1 MRALNNNNSPLP
13 GGADNTLSPL
23 ERAQVRLAA
32 IVECSDDAIIGKD
45 LNGIVTDWNRGAEMI
60 FGYTTGE
67 MVGTSILRLIPQ
79 DRQAE
84 EDFILGRIRG
94 GQKVEHF
101 ETMRQAKDGRLIPV
115 SITASP
121 IKDAQGKIIGAS
133 KIARDI
139 SRQKEHERE
148 LLRMTRLYSALSQVN
163 QAIVWSATREELFQ
177 RVCKVLTEQGG
188 FHMAWIGWH
197 DPETHRIL
205 PLAVAGKEPDYLQT
219 VKVFGDDRPE
229 GRGPT
234 GQAFRTGRPYIC
246 NDMRHNPVTLPWR
259 EQLAR
264 RGFQS
269 STGFPPRLNPKVVG
283 ALTVYSE
290 EPFFFR
296 DRENALLEEAA
307 GDISFAL
314 DNFADKEARQRIELV
329 AQNERR
335 FSATMIESMPG
346 IVYFYDD
353 QGRFLRWN
361 RNFEVVSG
369 YSSEEIAQMHPLDF
383 FSGAEKEPLRQRIAE
398 VFAEGESSVEAA
410 FLTKDGC
417 VVPYFFTGR
426 RVMFDGKPCLLGVG
440 MDISERKRAEQALRE
455 AREQL
460 ETVVENLREGMVI
473 ADPAGAWVRWN
484 PASLQLLGFTDL
496 DEGRRQWHKFPK
508 IFQIFTLEGAELPPE
523 HWPLARVRRGELL
536 NGLELRVQRNGE
548 DWERIFSYA
557 GTVAHYAGEKKLAFM
572 TMRDITAQKQA
583 EMALRVLNHTLQI
596 EVTARTEELQS
607 ALVRAE
613 AADQLKS
620 AFLATMSHE
629 LRTPLNS
636 IIGFTGII
644 LQGLAGPL
652 NAEQTKQLGMVR
664 ASARHL
670 LELINDV
677 LDISKIEAGQLEV
690 RLEPM
695 QLMESVERVTAL
707 VRPLAEKKGLRLI
720 VKLPPELGEITSD
733 RRRVEQILLNLL
745 NNAIKFTEQGGVTL
759 TVDELP
765 AGATGP
771 NGSINPAVRLRVTD
785 TGIGIKP
792 ADIAVL
798 FQPFRQLDA
807 GISRQHEGTG
817 LGLAICRKLAA
828 LLGGEIS
835 VTSEWTKGSEFTFIL
850 PREKLDSA

>member
-1 MRALNNNNSPLP
+1 M
-13 GGADNTLSPL
+13 
-23 ERAQVRLAA
+23 RLAA
-32 IVECSDDAIIGKD
+32 IIESSDDAIIGKD
-45 LNGIVTDWNRGAEMI
+45 LNGIITDWNCGAEMI
-60 FGYTTGE
+60 FGYTPGE
-67 MVGTSILRLIPQ
+67 MVGTSILRLIPE
-79 DRQAE
+79 DRRAD
-84 EDFILGRIRG
+84 EDFILGRIRS

-101 ETMRQAKDGRLIPV
+101 ETMRRAKDGRLIPV

-121 IKDAQGKIIGAS
+121 IKDAQGNIIGAS

-139 SRQKEHERE
+139 SRQKAHERE

-163 QAIVWSATREELFQ
+163 QAIVWSATRDELFQ

-188 FHMAWIGWH
+188 FHMAWIGCY

-219 VKVFGDDRPE
+219 VQVYGDDRPE
-229 GRGPT
+229 GRGPS
-234 GQAFRTGRPYIC
+234 GQAFRTGRPCLC
-246 NDMRHNPVTLPWR
+246 NDMLHNPATLPWR
-259 EQLAR
+259 KQLAQ

-269 STGFPPRLNPKVVG
+269 STGFPIRLKNEVVG
-283 ALTVYSE
+283 VLTVYSD
-290 EPFFFR
+290 EPFFFQ
-296 DRENALLEEAA
+296 DREIALLNEAA

-314 DNFADKEARQRIELV
+314 DNFEEKAVRQQMELA

-346 IVYFYDD
+346 IVYFYDQ
-353 QGRFLRWN
+353 QGKFLRWN

-369 YSSEEIAQMHPLDF
+369 YSSGEIAQMHPLDF
-383 FSGAEKEPLRQRIAE
+383 FSEGDKASLQERIAE
-398 VFAEGESSVEAA
+398 VFVQGESSIEAL
-410 FLTKDGC
+410 FITKDGRA
-417 VVPYFFTGR
+417 VPYFFTGR
-426 RVMFDGKPCLLGVG
+426 RVLFDDKPCLVG
-440 MDISERKRAEQALRE
+440 MGVDISERKRALQAMRE

-473 ADPAGAWVRWN
+473 ADPAGTWVRWN
-484 PASLQLLGFTDL
+484 PAALRMLGFTDL
-496 DEGRRQWHKFPK
+496 EEGRRRWREFSA
-508 IFQIFTLEGAELPPE
+508 IFRLSTLEGAELPPE
-523 HWPLARVRRGELL
+523 QWPLARVRRGEQV
-536 NGLELRVQRNGE
+536 NGLELRVRRVGE

-557 GTVAHYAGEKKLAFM
+557 GTVAGYAGEKTLAFM

-583 EMALRVLNHTLQI
+583 EMALRVLNQTLRL
-596 EVTARTEELQS
+596 EVADRTEELQS

-613 AADQLKS
+613 AADRLKS

-636 IIGFTGII
+636 IIGFTGIV

-690 RLEPM
+690 RPEPFN
-695 QLMESVERVTAL
+695 LPESIQRVTAL
-707 VRPLAEKKGLRLI
+707 VQPMVEKKRLTLT
-720 VKLPPELGEITSD
+720 VKLAPELSKITSD

-745 NNAIKFTEQGGVTL
+745 NKFTEQGGVTL

-765 AGATGP
+765 AGATGANP
-771 NGSINPAVRLRVTD
+771 IAGPAVRFRVAD

-798 FQPFRQLDA
+798 FQPFRQLDSGLA
-807 GISRQHEGTG
+807 RQHEGTG
-817 LGLAICRKLAA
+817 LGLAICRKLAG
-828 LLGGEIS
+828 LLGGDIS
-835 VTSEWTKGSEFTFIL
+835 VTSEWTKGSEFTIII
-850 PREKLDSA
+850 PGEKSVSA

>member
-1 MRALNNNNSPLP
+1 MMRPHN
-13 GGADNTLSPL
+13 DNPAISGDGVTRQLPL
-23 ERAQVRLAA
+23 ERAQARLAA

-45 LNGIVTDWNRGAEMI
+45 LDGIITDWNLGAEKI
-60 FGYTTGE
+60 FGYTSAE
-67 MVGTSILRLIPQ
+67 IVGASILRLIPET
-79 DRQAE
+79 RQAE
-84 EDFILGRIRG
+84 ENFILGRIRS

-101 ETMRQAKDGRLIPV
+101 ETMRRTKDGRLIPV

-121 IKDAQGKIIGAS
+121 IKDAQGNIIGAS

-139 SRQKEHERE
+139 SRQKAHERE
-148 LLRMTRLYSALSQVN
+148 LLRMAQLYSALSQVN
-163 QAIVWSATREELFQ
+163 QAIVWSATRDELFQ
-177 RVCKVLTEQGG
+177 RVCRVLTEQGG

-205 PLAVAGKEPDYLQT
+205 PLTAAGKEPNYLQT
-219 VKVFGDDRPE
+219 VKVYGDDRPE

-246 NDMRHNPVTLPWR
+246 NDMRHNPVTAPWR
-259 EQLAR
+259 EQLAQ

-269 STGFPPRLNPKVVG
+269 STGFPIRLKKVVVG
-283 ALTVYSE
+283 VLTVYSD

-296 DRENALLEEAA
+296 DQEIALLDEAA

-314 DNFADKEARQRIELV
+314 DNFADKEARQQIELM

-369 YSSEEIAQMHPLDF
+369 YSGGEIARMHPLDF
-383 FSGAEKEPLRQRIAE
+383 FPETEKETLQQRIAE
-398 VFAEGESSVEAA
+398 VFDRGESSLEAS
-410 FLTKDGC
+410 FRTKDGRAL
-417 VVPYFFTGR
+417 PYFFTGR
-426 RVMFDGKPCLLGVG
+426 RVMFDGKPCLVG
-440 MDISERKRAEQALRE
+440 MGVDISQRKQALQGLRE
-455 AREQL
+455 AQEQL
-460 ETVVENLREGMVI
+460 ETVIENLREGMVI
-473 ADPAGAWVRWN
+473 ADPAGEWVRWN
-484 PASLQLLGFTDL
+484 PAALRMLGFADL
-496 DEGRRQWHKFPK
+496 EEGRRQQHEFPR
-508 IFQIFTLEGAELPPE
+508 IFQLFTLENAPLPPE
-523 HWPLARVRRGELL
+523 QWPLARVRRGELL
-536 NGLELRVQRNGE
+536 NGLELRVRRTGE
-548 DWERIFSYA
+548 DWEGIFSYA
-557 GTVAHYAGEKKLAFM
+557 GTLARYGGEKTLAFM
-572 TMRDITAQKQA
+572 TVRDITSQKQA
-583 EMALRVLNHTLQI
+583 EMALRVLNKTLQL
-596 EVTARTEELQS
+596 EVVNRTEELQA

-664 ASARHL
+664 SSARHL

-695 QLMESVERVTAL
+695 KLVESVERVAGL
-707 VRPLAEKKGLRLI
+707 VRPLAEKKRLAL
-720 VKLPPELGEITSD
+720 VVNLAPGLGEITSD

-745 NNAIKFTEQGGVTL
+745 NNAIKFTEQGSVTL
-759 TVDELP
+759 LVDESP
-765 AGATGP
+765 AG
-771 NGSINPAVRLRVTD
+771 PAVRFRVVD

-792 ADIAVL
+792 ADIAAL

-817 LGLAICRKLAA
+817 LGLAICRKLAV

-835 VTSEWTKGSEFTFIL
+835 VTSEWTKGSEFTVII
-850 PREKLDSA
+850 PKATPVSA